1 MLAEKLDVKVL
12 LLPPGDDPDS
22 FAQSHSSSEV
32 EAYLNENERD
42 IIAFMTEVLM
52 RDVPANDPTA
62 RAKVVNVI
70 LQSVSHVDDPVK
82 RQEYISQCSRMLGIP
97 EEVLVRQLNIFITG
111 RFEEEEKNAARRQ
124 AQASIDGIEKEE
136 EKAPDAPLLNLDSNR
151 LRPYEE
157 MLARYLVRY
166 GLLYIV
172 DLEGEDGSKIPAT
185 VYDVIAN
192 ELGVDGLSFSHPPYA
207 AVFEAVKA
215 MKDGSW
221 QADRELRRAQ
231 IEAEAAAKL
240 EEARDRIRRVG
251 GSMAQLEKAEI
262 EVGLQLDNFRR
273 EAINEYDVQYC
284 QTRLINSPDDMVRNT
299 AVELVVD
306 RYTLSKIY
314 SRQGEVQTE
323 QDQLP
328 ILVPRAIYELRNAI
342 VSDLISDLT
351 KRLAALIPE
360 NADEAIDLLR
370 QISEYKEFQRRL
382 SEVLGDRIILPGR
395 RT

>member
-1 MLAEKLDVKVL
+1 M
-12 LLPPGDDPDS
+12 
-22 FAQSHSSSEV
+22 
-32 EAYLNENERD
+32 
-42 IIAFMTEVLM
+42 
-52 RDVPANDPTA
+52 
-62 RAKVVNVI
+62 
-70 LQSVSHVDDPVK
+70 
-82 RQEYISQCSRMLGIP
+82 
-97 EEVLVRQLNIFITG
+97 RQLNIFITG